1 MHKTKKKW
9 GNEGLGLTNSPI
21 IDFLCHMP
29 FLTVTICLLAAY
41 GVLMALYTRGYWR
54 MRPFAAGSKVPKSK
68 FSVIIPA
75 RNEASNIED
84 CITGILA
91 QKYPAHLFD
100 IIVVDDFSEDETA
113 QVVSKIA
120 LQHNN
125 VRLLQLKDFT
135 NNENLIAYK
144 KRAIEIAINE
154 ASGDWIVTTD
164 ADCSVTT
171 NWLATYDA
179 YIQEHDCVMMAA
191 PVAYTNTGSLLSI
204 FQVLDFIS
212 LQGITAA
219 AVASGSHTL
228 CNGANLCYSKKA
240 FESVGKFSGIDH
252 LPSGDDM
259 LLMHKMK
266 KSYPGK
272 IGYLFAQEAVVTTAP
287 SATLGLFLQQRIRW
301 ASKATGYQD
310 KIIFWILLLVYLV
323 NASLLLYLPIHFLQ
337 TGNIYTWLILIG
349 CKTLIEIPFMFA
361 SATFFKQQKLLWW
374 FALMQPFHIVY
385 TLVAGWFGTFGS
397 YKWKGRTVM
406 KQQDDHFFR
415 KLRRNKAA
423 SVSLFIVAAAF
434 LMAVFAYFMAPEHS
448 PNANRMIPEIGSMK
462 PGFTIQLLQVK
473 RIGETKQISF
483 FEKLIGGEE
492 DVYTFIPITSYT
504 IKGSDIYFQKYIDE
518 GITESGVMQLSLV
531 ANNPVITQTY
541 YAGTDKFGRDMLS
554 RLIIGVRVSLGVGLI
569 AVLLSL
575 TIGILLG
582 ALAGFYRGWIDECIM
597 WFINVIWSIPTLLLV
612 FAITLVLG
620 KGFWQVFI
628 AVGLT
633 MWVNVARLVRGQV
646 MAIKNREFIEA
657 TRVLGY
663 SDTRTIFIHILPN
676 IIGPILVIAASN
688 FASAI
693 VIEAGLSFLGV
704 GVQPP
709 QPSWGLM
716 IKENYNFIITHN
728 PALALAPGIAIM
740 ILVLAFNLLGNGL
753 RDAFN
758 VREK

>member
-1 MHKTKKKW
+1 MRAFERGGKT
-9 GNEGLGLTNSPI
+9 PI
-21 IDFLCHMP
+21 
-29 FLTVTICLLAAY
+29 T
-41 GVLMALYTRGYWR
+41 
-54 MRPFAAGSKVPKSK
+54 K
-68 FSVIIPA
+68 FSVVIPA
-75 RNEASNIED
+75 RNEAANIEA
-84 CITGILA
+84 CIAGILA
-91 QKYPAHLFD
+91 QNYPTHLFE
-100 IIVVDDFSEDETA
+100 IIVVDDFSEDNTA
-113 QVVSKIA
+113 QIVLKIA
-120 LQHNN
+120 QQHNN
-125 VRLLQLKDFT
+125 VRVLQLKDFT

-144 KRAIEIAINE
+144 KRAIEIAITE
-154 ASGDWIVTTD
+154 ATGDWMVTTD
-164 ADCSVTT
+164 ADCSFPN
-171 NWLATYDA
+171 NWLATYEA
-179 YIQEHDCVMMAA
+179 YIQEHNAVMVAA
-191 PVAYTNTGSLLSI
+191 PVAYTNTGSFLSI

-240 FESVGKFSGIDH
+240 FESVGKFRGIDH

-266 KSYPGK
+266 KAFPGQ
-272 IGYLFAQEAVVTTAP
+272 IGYLYAQDAVVSTAP
-287 SATLGLFLQQRIRW
+287 SATLDLFIQQRIRW
-301 ASKATGYQD
+301 ASKALGYQD

-323 NASLLLYLPIHFLQ
+323 NFSLLAYLPVNFIQ
-337 TGNIYTWLILIG
+337 TGNLNNWLILIG
-349 CKTLIEIPFMFA
+349 SKTLIEIPFMYA
-361 SATFFKQQKLLWW
+361 SAKFFKQQKLLFW

-385 TLVAGWFGTFGS
+385 TVIAGWFGTFGS
-397 YKWKGRTVM
+397 YKWKGRTIM
-406 KQQDDHFFR
+406 QAQPDNFFK
-415 KLRRNKAA
+415 KLRRNKTA
-423 SVSLFIVAAAF
+423 SVSLYVVIASF
-434 LMAVFAYFMAPEHS
+434 LMAVFAYFIAPEHS

-473 RIGETKQISF
+473 RTSQTPHTSF

-492 DVYTFIPITSYT
+492 DQNTFIPITSYQIKSDT
-504 IKGSDIYFQKYIDE
+504 IYYQKYIDE
-518 GITESGVMQLSLV
+518 GITEAGVLPLSLT
-531 ANNPVITQTY
+531 AKDPVITQTY

-554 RLIIGVRVSLGVGLI
+554 RLIIGVRVSLGVGMI

-657 TRVLGY
+657 TKVLGY
-663 SDTRTIFIHILPN
+663 SDARTIFIHILPN
-676 IIGPILVIAASN
+676 IIGPVLVIAASN

-758 VREK
+758 VRDK